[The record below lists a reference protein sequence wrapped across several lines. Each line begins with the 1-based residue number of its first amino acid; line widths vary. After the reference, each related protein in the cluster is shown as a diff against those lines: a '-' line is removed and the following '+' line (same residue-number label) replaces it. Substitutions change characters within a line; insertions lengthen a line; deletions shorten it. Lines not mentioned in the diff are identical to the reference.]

1 MDKKI
6 KTLVEGGIAV
16 ALASVLS
23 LIVVF
28 KMPQGGSITAGS
40 MSPII
45 FYSLRR
51 GLKNGVLAGI
61 VFGLVNFLISPY
73 FFSPLQVILD
83 YGLAYGALGLAGL
96 GKSKDFRLMNVII
109 FSSLAIGARS
119 MFHILA
125 GVIFFSS
132 YAGSM
137 NPWLYSLIYNGS
149 YLVPELV
156 ITTIIIRF
164 LYKPLYNI

>member
-1 MDKKI
+1 MDNKI

-23 LIVVF
+23 LIVIF

-51 GLKNGVLAGI
+51 GLKSGVLAGI

-96 GKSKDFRLMNVII
+96 GKSKDFSFINIMF
-109 FSSLAIGARS
+109 FSSLAIGTRS
-119 MFHILA
+119 IFHILA
-125 GVIFFSS
+125 GVVFFSS
-132 YAGSM
+132 YGGGM

-149 YLVPELV
+149 YLVPELI
-156 ITTIIIRF
+156 ITSILIRF